1 MSATSADWA
10 AELGLPVQL
19 MSKVPNWQILAIY
32 SIDFIGRA
40 VWTEQGK
47 LTVENSN
54 EITRL
59 FLKRDYLHEMYEEA
73 DWSGNSRTLRIRIC
87 FDGSTS

>member
-32 SIDFIGRA
+32 SIDFIGRT
-40 VWTEQGK
+40 VWTEHGK

-59 FLKRDYLHEMYEEA
+59 FLKKGLFARNVR
-73 DWSGNSRTLRIRIC
+73 G
-87 FDGSTS
+87 G